1 MAHILLIDDD
11 AGVRR
16 FMGTVLRRAGHEV
29 TEATDGL
36 KGLRAL
42 TGATVD
48 LVITDLIMP
57 EKEGLETIHELR
69 QAGNRVR
76 ILAIS
81 GGFPGN
87 PLNILDMAKRF
98 GADDALGKPFAPDE
112 LIAAVDRLL
121 RSPPA

>member
-1 MAHILLIDDD
+1 MANILLIDDD

-16 FMGTVLRRAGHEV
+16 FVSAVLQRAGHSII
-29 TEATDGL
+29 EAADGT

-42 TGATVD
+42 RGAAVD

-57 EKEGLETIHELR
+57 DKEGFETIHELR
-69 QAGNRVR
+69 QAGSKVR

-87 PLNILDMAKRF
+87 PLNILDMARRI
-98 GADDALGKPFAPDE
+98 GADEALGKPFTPPE
-112 LIAAVDRLL
+112 LMAAVDRLL
-121 RSPPA
+121 AKPAA

>member
-1 MAHILLIDDD
+1 MARVLLIDDD
-11 AGVRR
+11 ASVRR
-16 FMGTVLRRAGHEV
+16 FVGAVLKRAGHDV
-29 TEATDGL
+29 TEAANGI

-42 TGATVD
+42 ADVAVD

-98 GADDALGKPFAPDE
+98 GADDALGKPFTPDE

-121 RSPPA
+121 GSPPA

>member
-1 MAHILLIDDD
+1 MASILLIDDD

-16 FMGTVLRRAGHEV
+16 FVSAVLQRAGHKV
-29 TEATDGL
+29 LEAADGL

-42 TGATVD
+42 AENSVD

-69 QAGNRVR
+69 QTGSKVG

-87 PLNILDMAKRF
+87 PLNILDMAKRI
-98 GADDALGKPFAPDE
+98 GADAALGKPFTPSE
-112 LIAAVDRLL
+112 LLDAVERLL
-121 RSPPA
+121 RAPTA